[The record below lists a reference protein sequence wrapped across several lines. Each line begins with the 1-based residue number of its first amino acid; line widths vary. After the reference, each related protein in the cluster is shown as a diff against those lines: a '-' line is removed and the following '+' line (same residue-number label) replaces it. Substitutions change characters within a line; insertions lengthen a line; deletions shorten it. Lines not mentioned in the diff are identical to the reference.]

1 MVCVHDRVRGCAV
14 EDRCRVRSELE
25 ATPALAGA
33 MSGDDA
39 INERVTSFSGVV
51 REGETKDP
59 ALLRRLPR
67 VGRQGST
74 KRPTLRQTFA
84 VVEAE
89 GGRFGSTTVMG
100 DGRERSAAP
109 ARTSPHGHERQR
121 AWWAPLRLRG

>member
-39 INERVTSFSGVV
+39 INERVSSFSGIV

-89 GGRFGSTTVMG
+89 GGRFGSPTSMVHGLALSPLPVPTT
-100 DGRERSAAP
+100 P
-109 ARTSPHGHERQR
+109 
-121 AWWAPLRLRG
+121 